1 MDYPALTIEVHSI
14 ATVQGMQLNEVLC
27 DRFNVP
33 GKQHSLTP
41 AVFAGA
47 GYLVRDEISFGALGN
62 LIAQSQ
68 GIPPAEWYIV
78 EEQELEEADKTIAE
92 RRSGIS
98 AWVVVS
104 AAFIDSIN
112 PCAFA
117 TIIFFVSYLQVAR
130 RKRSQ
135 ILQICVAFI
144 AGVFITYFLLG
155 FGLAEIVLELDI
167 VQRMGKV
174 LNFGLA
180 VFVGVMVVLNVRDG
194 ILCLKGRHKDMALKL
209 PVGLRDKIHGAI
221 RKGARHRQFMAAAFV
236 VGAVVAVLELPCTG
250 QVYGPT
256 ILYAIKTGQARLETI
271 GYLLLYNTVF
281 VAPLF
286 VILGLTWFGLRSE
299 TLTRILQKHAAT
311 VKFATA
317 ALFLIMLAAF
327 ILAGAS

>member
-1 MDYPALTIEVHSI
+1 M
-14 ATVQGMQLNEVLC
+14 
-27 DRFNVP
+27 
-33 GKQHSLTP
+33 
-41 AVFAGA
+41 
-47 GYLVRDEISFGALGN
+47 
-62 LIAQSQ
+62 
-68 GIPPAEWYIV
+68 
-78 EEQELEEADKTIAE
+78 
-92 RRSGIS
+92 
-98 AWVVVS
+98 
-104 AAFIDSIN
+104 
-112 PCAFA
+112 
-117 TIIFFVSYLQVAR
+117 SYLQVAR

-167 VQRMGKV
+167 VQRLGKV